1 MKTIVGGVWLVAM
14 SLSCLAQDYYVC
26 VSNEKAGTISL
37 VDVRS
42 QIVETVSVGKRP
54 RGIRASPDG
63 RFLFVAV
70 SGSPIKSPPKLDAR
84 GNPVFQDNDDD
95 EKNSDHSAD
104 GIAVVDVA
112 QRRFIRKIDVG
123 SDPEQFAVGADGKH
137 ICVSNEDV
145 GKASW
150 ISAETGKIEHVM
162 DVKKE
167 PEGVAFS
174 PDGKTVWV
182 TCETRGEVFVFD
194 TTDFK
199 QLAEIKVG
207 GRPRNVAFLP
217 DGSRAFV
224 PSEST
229 GRITAVDVGT
239 FAIQETIDLPKGS
252 RPMDLAVS
260 KDVQHLY
267 VTCGRAGTVCD
278 LDPQTL
284 EVRKVIKAGARPW
297 GLALSPDQKKAF
309 VANGPSNDI
318 SIIDLEA
325 AKEIARV
332 KVGESPWGIAVIE
345 KKAAEF

>member
-1 MKTIVGGVWLVAM
+1 VKFLYLLCIAGSLLVR
-14 SLSCLAQDYYVC
+14 AQDYLIC
-26 VSNEKAGTISL
+26 ISNEKAGTISFI
-37 VDVRS
+37 DAKS
-42 QIVETVSVGKRP
+42 QMVETVSVGKRP

-70 SGSPIKSPPKLDAR
+70 SGSPIKGPPKLDEQ
-84 GNPVFQDNDDD
+84 GNPVFEDDDED

-112 QRRFIRKIDVG
+112 QRRFVKKIDAG
-123 SDPEQFAVGADGKH
+123 SDPEQFAVSADGKH

-150 ISAETGKIEHVM
+150 ISVESGKVEKTMTVQ
-162 DVKKE
+162 KE

-174 PDGKTVWV
+174 PDGKRVWV
-182 TCETRGEVFVFD
+182 TCETKGEVVVFD
-194 TTDFK
+194 AGSF
-199 QLAEIKVG
+199 QQVAEVKIG

-224 PSEST
+224 PSESL
-229 GRITAVDVGT
+229 GKLSVVDTKNFSVVK
-239 FAIQETIDLPKGS
+239 TIELPKGS
-252 RPMDLAVS
+252 RPMDVVVS
-260 KDVQHLY
+260 KDVKHLY

-284 EVRKVIKAGARPW
+284 ELKKVIEAGARPW
-297 GLALSPDQKKAF
+297 GIALSPDQKKAF

-318 SIIDLEA
+318 SIIDLEGE
-325 AKEIARV
+325 KEIGRV
-332 KVGESPWGIAVIE
+332 KVGDSPWGVAIIE
-345 KKAAEF
+345 KKPATF